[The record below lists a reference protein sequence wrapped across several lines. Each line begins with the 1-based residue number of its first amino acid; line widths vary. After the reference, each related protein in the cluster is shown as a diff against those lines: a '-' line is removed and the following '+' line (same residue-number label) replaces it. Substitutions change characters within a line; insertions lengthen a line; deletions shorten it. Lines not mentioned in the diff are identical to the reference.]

1 MATVA
6 VRTQICNAATVF
18 GGLWGAVTGLAS
30 RLGCSRQALYQQ
42 AGRIE
47 QAVVQAH
54 ESGPSRSPLRQRVE
68 HLEEENRQLWQA
80 LENAVDFAQAKQQQF
95 TATATALGLS
105 LSQVAVL
112 LAVVLSAGRVPSRAT
127 LGRWAQQAA
136 RRAGRL
142 LEVLDGACQA
152 LVLTLCLDEIF
163 LRRQPVLMGVEPA
176 SLAWLLGRRAA
187 DRSGLTWDA
196 ALAPWERLTYAV
208 VDGGSGLRRGLELTR
223 QRRQE
228 AGPARPLAVNLD
240 NFHIQRE
247 GRRALRREWQQAER
261 VWVRAEQADRDL
273 AEAGR
278 QGRKVTGLAVK
289 ARAAWAQAERAFL
302 VAQRQ
307 EAACRRVAAALE
319 LFRPDGQLSTRPW
332 AEAELRAAVGELPG
346 PRWAKF
352 GRMALDPRALTFVD
366 RLHDQLAEAEPR
378 AELRAAVVALWRAR
392 HPRGAAAGSSARAER
407 NSALVAVRSVVCQ
420 QLDPAWPAAYR
431 RVAAVLGGVV
441 RASSVVEC
449 LNSVVRMHQARH
461 RGLSQGLIDL
471 KRLYW
476 NCRTFAEGKRKDHCP
491 YEHVGLAL
499 PTYDWWELLPMDPTV
514 LEQKLST
521 AGVAA

>member
-1 MATVA
+1 
-6 VRTQICNAATVF
+6 
-18 GGLWGAVTGLAS
+18 
-30 RLGCSRQALYQQ
+30 
-42 AGRIE
+42 
-47 QAVVQAH
+47 
-54 ESGPSRSPLRQRVE
+54 
-68 HLEEENRQLWQA
+68 
-80 LENAVDFAQAKQQQF
+80 
-95 TATATALGLS
+95 
-105 LSQVAVL
+105 
-112 LAVVLSAGRVPSRAT
+112 
-127 LGRWAQQAA
+127 
-136 RRAGRL
+136 
-142 LEVLDGACQA
+142 
-152 LVLTLCLDEIF
+152 
-163 LRRQPVLMGVEPA
+163 VLMGVEPA

-499 PTYDWWELLPMDPTV
+499 PTYDWWELLQMDPTV